1 MIMQYPRWLL
11 APLEGRRSRGK
22 ARLVLGARQTG
33 KSTLFRMLKG
43 DRDMLVDLQERSER
57 LRLGRDP
64 EALTRALLPA
74 RRHRH
79 VLIDE
84 VQRVPALLDEI
95 QLLLDRHPGR
105 FTFTLTGSS
114 ARRLRR
120 RDVNLLPGRIHRFSL
135 GPVCGWELEGP
146 RPFAVLPPPRPVGAK
161 GFPRRRLGETL
172 VFGCLPAAFVERSA
186 FEKTLESYAEV
197 YVEEEVQREAA
208 ARNIGPYGRFLE
220 LAAIDSG
227 RPVNLTKI
235 SQESGI
241 ALSTLRQF
249 YSVLEDTLLGFS
261 LPPFPGSGRARVLK
275 TPRFFFFDVGVRN
288 ALARLPLDERM
299 LATEAG
305 SLLEQWVACELR
317 TRTDYLGPTYRLSY
331 WRTVDGAEVDLV
343 LETPRE
349 VIPIEVKYTRNPR
362 PADARALEHFL
373 SRYPRR
379 ARRGFL
385 VCRTARPE
393 QLTERVRSVPWDEL

>member
-1 MIMQYPRWLL
+1 MPQYQRTLL
-11 APLEGRRSRGK
+11 AALADPRSRGK

-33 KSTLFRMLKG
+33 KSTLFRMLRGPG
-43 DRDMLVDLQERSER
+43 DVLIDLQERSER
-57 LRLGRDP
+57 MRLARDP
-64 EALTRALLPA
+64 EALTRSLLPA
-74 RRHRH
+74 RRHQH

-120 RDVNLLPGRIHRFSL
+120 RDVNLLPGRIHRYSL
-135 GPVCGWELEGP
+135 GPVCGWEVAGAAGSPAILPGEPAPGP
-146 RPFAVLPPPRPVGAK
+146 S
-161 GFPRRRLGETL
+161 FPARRLEETL
-172 VFGCLPAAFVERSA
+172 VYGRLPAAFTERSR
-186 FEKTLESYAEV
+186 FERTLQSYAEV
-197 YVEEEVQREAA
+197 YVEEEVLREAA

-220 LAAIDSG
+220 LAAVDSG
-227 RPVNLTKI
+227 RPVNLTRI

-249 YSVLEDTLLGFS
+249 YTVLEDTLVGFS
-261 LPPFPGSGRARVLK
+261 LSPFTGSGRARVLK

-288 ALARLPLDERM
+288 ALARLPLDERV

-305 SLLEQWVACELR
+305 SLFEQWVACELR
-317 TRTDYLGPTYRLSY
+317 ARVGYLGPGYRLSF

-343 LETPRE
+343 LETPDE
-349 VIPIEVKYTRNPR
+349 VIPIEVRYTKSPR
-362 PADARALEHFL
+362 PADASGIEHFL
-373 SRYPRR
+373 SRHEPR
-379 ARRGFL
+379 ARRGIV
-385 VCRTARPE
+385 VCRAAREE
-393 QLTERVRSVPWDEL
+393 QLSARVRAVPWDRL